1 MNLKNRL
8 QKLEEK
14 TTPPKQIKIYVYLEG
29 DDYVTCDG
37 KKISLADFEKIKAN
51 GSDEIKVMNVVYDKE
66 KEE

>member
-1 MNLKNRL
+1 MTLKNRL

-14 TTPPKQIKIYVYLEG
+14 TTPSQQIKIYVHLEG

-37 KKISLADFEKIKAN
+37 KEISLADFEKIKSN
-51 GSDEIKVMNVVYDKE
+51 DEIKVLNVGYDKE

>member
-1 MNLKNRL
+1 MNLKDRL

-14 TTPPKQIKIYVYLEG
+14 TTPSQQNKIYVGMEG

-37 KKISLADFEKIKAN
+37 KEISLADFEKIKSN
-51 GSDEIKVMNVVYDKE
+51 DEIKVLNVGYE